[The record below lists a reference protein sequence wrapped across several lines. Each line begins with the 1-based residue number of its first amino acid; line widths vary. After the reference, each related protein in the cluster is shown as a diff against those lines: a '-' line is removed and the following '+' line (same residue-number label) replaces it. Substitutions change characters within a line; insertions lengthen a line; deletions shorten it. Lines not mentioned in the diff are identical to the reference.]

1 MKYNVKID
9 YGRHYRFDSFEEA
22 SVFIQTALR
31 ASTQDTPEIEVSLI
45 RDTEEEAETEWQ
57 P

>member
-9 YGRHYRFDSFEEA
+9 YGRHYRFDNFEEA
-22 SVFIQTALR
+22 SVFIQTALN

-45 RDTEEEAETEWQ
+45 RDTEEEAETE
-57 P
+57 